1 MPTVGLVVMA
11 AATARL
17 VSASSLVFMG
27 TFVALSPSLVQIGG
41 MFVIDVEKMIADP
54 EAIDPRILS
63 GCRHRRNSIF
73 QRRPTH
79 IR

>member
-1 MPTVGLVVMA
+1 MILG
-11 AATARL
+11 
-17 VSASSLVFMG
+17 ASSLVFMG
-27 TFVALSPSLVQIGG
+27 AFVALSPSLVQIGG

-63 GCRHRRNSIF
+63 GCRHRRDSLF
-73 QRRPTH
+73 QRRPTY